1 MEKNF
6 NQATKNFISRTIE
19 NLARKNLF
27 AYYWAR
33 RLLPLYVY
41 FTGAPHER
49 FFEIL
54 KKIPERP
61 GMILDVGANDGV
73 SIFSIRTL
81 NKTNPILSLE
91 PNPEQ
96 KGQLQMLT
104 KFFKNYR
111 FQIVAAGEKQDELTL
126 YSPIYKGYPL
136 TSFAT
141 LKPEL
146 LDLPG
151 YGMFAQN
158 YDSNQLSFVKNTVKV
173 IPIDDLNLDVTFV
186 KIDVEGAEL
195 SVLKGMISTIRRCK
209 PVIMIERVHFSISEI
224 QNLLQEFDYRVVDPE
239 TAKFV
244 SDEEID
250 DEPNLIFWPVDL
262 IPRN

>member
-1 MEKNF
+1 MKKIF
-6 NQATKNFISRTIE
+6 NQATKGFLYRAIE

-27 AYYWAR
+27 VYYWTR

-41 FTGAPHER
+41 FTGSPHER

-61 GMILDVGANDGV
+61 GVILDVGANDGV
-73 SIFSIRTL
+73 SVFSIRTL

-96 KGQLQMLT
+96 KQQLQILT
-104 KFFKNYR
+104 KFFKNYQ
-111 FQIVAAGEKQDELTL
+111 FQIIAAGEKQDKLTL

-151 YGMFAQN
+151 YGMFTQN
-158 YDSNQLSFVKNTVKV
+158 YDSSKLSFVKRTVKV
-173 IPIDDLNLDVTFV
+173 IPIDELNLDLTFV
-186 KIDVEGAEL
+186 KIDVEGTEL

-209 PVIMIERVHFSISEI
+209 PVIMIERVSFTISEI
-224 QNLLQEFDYRVVDPE
+224 KKMLHEFDYRLVDPE
-239 TAKFV
+239 TANFV
-244 SDEEID
+244 SDKVID
-250 DEPNLIFWPVDL
+250 DEPNLIFWPAEL
-262 IPRN
+262 IPKN